1 MNLDPGYGETP
12 ITPDEASALTAR
24 AREIFGDQPNKADL
38 FEVEQAIADE
48 VSIALQSQI
57 VDGQL
62 VLKDLLGDAFLRAL
76 HAKLYGD
83 LWTWAGIYRHRELSI
98 GIDPAYIATEMR
110 ASLQNIEYRWDHT
123 SDWTA
128 RELGIAVHA
137 ETVRIHGFV
146 DGNGRVTRLLADLV
160 FLAAQEMDSL
170 FESYDWEVDK
180 KQYIALL
187 KQYDVNRDPKPLA
200 EFIPV
205 IQM

>member
-12 ITPDEASALTAR
+12 ITPDEASALTPLAR
-24 AREIFGDQPNKADL
+24 RIFGDQPNKAEL
-38 FEVEQAIADE
+38 FEAEQAIADE

-57 VDGQL
+57 ADGKL
-62 VLKDLLGDAFLRAL
+62 SLEGLLDDAFLREL

-83 LWTWAGIYRHRELSI
+83 LWTWAGVYRRRELSI
-98 GIDPAYIATEMR
+98 GIDPAYITTEMR
-110 ASLQNIEYRWDHT
+110 ASLENIKYRWDHT

-146 DGNGRVTRLLADLV
+146 DGNGRVTRLLADFV

-180 KQYIALL
+180 RQYITLL
-187 KQYDVNRDPKPLA
+187 KRYDVNRDPKPLA
-200 EFIPV
+200 AFIPT
-205 IQM
+205 IAM

>member
-1 MNLDPGYGETP
+1 MNLGPGYGETP

-24 AREIFGDQPNKADL
+24 AREIFGNQPNKAEI
-38 FEVEQAIADE
+38 FEVEQVIADE
-48 VSIALQSQI
+48 VSIELQNQI
-57 VDGQL
+57 VEGKL
-62 VLKDLLGDAFLRAL
+62 VLEDLLDDAFLRGL

-98 GIDPAYIATEMR
+98 GIDPAYITTEMR
-110 ASLQNIEYRWDHT
+110 VGFENIKYRWDHT

-160 FLAAQEMDSL
+160 FLAAQEMDSV

-200 EFIPV
+200 AFIPT
-205 IQM
+205 IRM

>member
-1 MNLDPGYGETP
+1 MNLGPGYGETP

-24 AREIFGDQPNKADL
+24 AREIFGNQPNRTEI
-38 FEVEQAIADE
+38 FEVEQVIADE
-48 VSIALQSQI
+48 VSIELQNQI
-57 VDGQL
+57 VEGKL
-62 VLKDLLGDAFLRAL
+62 VLEDLLDDAFLRGL

-98 GIDPAYIATEMR
+98 GIDPAYITTEMR
-110 ASLQNIEYRWDHT
+110 VGFENIKYRWDHT

-160 FLAAQEMDSL
+160 FLAAQEMDSV

-200 EFIPV
+200 AFIPTAR
-205 IQM
+205 M

>member
-57 VDGQL
+57 VEGQL

-187 KQYDVNRDPKPLA
+187 KQYDVSRDPKPLA

>member
-1 MNLDPGYGETP
+1 MNLGPGYGETP
-12 ITPDEASALTAR
+12 ITPDEASALTAH
-24 AREIFGDQPNKADL
+24 AREAFGDQPNKAEL

-48 VSIALQSQI
+48 VSIALQTQI
-57 VDGQL
+57 VEGQL
-62 VLKDLLGDAFLRAL
+62 VLKDLLDDAFLRGL
-76 HAKLYGD
+76 HANLYGD
-83 LWTWAGIYRHRELSI
+83 LWAWAGIYRYRELSI

-110 ASLQNIEYRWDHT
+110 ASFENIKYRWEHT

-160 FLAAQEMDSL
+160 FLAAQEKNSV
-170 FESYDWEVDK
+170 FEGYDWEVDK

-187 KQYDVNRDPKPLA
+187 KRYDVNRDPKPLA
-200 EFIPV
+200 EFIPT

>member
-1 MNLDPGYGETP
+1 MDLGPGYGETP

-24 AREIFGDQPNKADL
+24 AREIFGDQPSKAEL
-38 FEVEQAIADE
+38 FDVEQAIADE
-48 VSIALQSQI
+48 VSIALQNQ
-57 VDGQL
+57 VAEGQL
-62 VLKDLLGDAFLRAL
+62 VLEDLLDDAFLREL

-98 GIDPAYIATEMR
+98 GIDPAYIATELR
-110 ASLQNIEYRWDHT
+110 ASFDNIKYRWGHT
-123 SDWTA
+123 QDWTP
-128 RELGIAVHA
+128 RELGIVVHA

-160 FLAAQEMDSL
+160 FLAAQEMDSV

-180 KQYIALL
+180 KRYIELL

-200 EFIPV
+200 EFIPTIEV
-205 IQM
+205 